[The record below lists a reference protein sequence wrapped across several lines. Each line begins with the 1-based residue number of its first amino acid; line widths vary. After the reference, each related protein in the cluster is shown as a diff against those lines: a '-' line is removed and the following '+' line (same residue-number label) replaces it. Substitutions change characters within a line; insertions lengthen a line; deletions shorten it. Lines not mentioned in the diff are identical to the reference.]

1 MEDKK
6 TQATDVAQMKLEDA
20 MHRLDEVV
28 AALDGEA
35 VELEQS
41 LRLYEEGVRLV
52 RICKEKLDDAER
64 TIRILKMNTDGEI
77 TEEAFD
83 AQ

>member
-20 MHRLDEVV
+20 MHRLDEVA